1 MKRVYINILGALTV
15 LLFFSSCKK
24 TDGALYSGE
33 PNKISFFSTAT
44 SLNMTGGELKV
55 PVGRT
60 STSGEL
66 SVPVTVTASGTGY
79 TNVFTMAGPVN
90 FASGEAKS
98 YAVIKY
104 GDFSTIDPSTLS
116 VTAAS
121 GTDVNVGLA
130 FPFSLNIADANIAP
144 ANKKKID
151 INASNTLEFDAPVK
165 ARFNSANGWVAVYE
179 EPTILS
185 QTEFEVNVQKAK
197 GANVYKVVS
206 PFGHRSFAF
215 MIKSDGKTVVCP
227 NQVIYNEQEYGYGLV
242 SMTNVT
248 GTISG
253 KVVTLNV
260 GAFTVSAGSFGP
272 GKEIITLP

>member
-66 SVPVTVTASGTGY
+66 SVPVTVTASGAGY
-79 TNVFTMAGPVN
+79 TNVFTMAGPVS

-121 GTDVNVGLA
+121 GADVNVGLA

-151 INASNTLEFDAPVK
+151 INASNTLEFDAPVTAALDSK
-165 ARFNSANGWVAVYE
+165 TGFNLIYWE
-179 EPTILS
+179 EKNTPP
-185 QTEFEVNVQKAK
+185 FEVQVQKAK
-197 GANVYKVVS
+197 GANVYKVVN
-206 PFGHRSFAF
+206 PFGFRSFAF
-215 MIKSDGKTVVCP
+215 LIKADGKTVVCP
-227 NQVIYNEQEYGYGLV
+227 NQVVFKDDDYGLV
-242 SMTNVT
+242 SMSNVT

-260 GAFTVSAGSFGP
+260 GGYTVSAGSFGG